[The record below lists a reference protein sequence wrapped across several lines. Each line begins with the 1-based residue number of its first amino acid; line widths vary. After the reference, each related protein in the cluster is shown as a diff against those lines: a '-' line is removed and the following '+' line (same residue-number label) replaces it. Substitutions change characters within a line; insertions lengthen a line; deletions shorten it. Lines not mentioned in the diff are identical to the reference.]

1 MFPNQQRARRN
12 EIVANYGRKNGGD
25 FREGK
30 KKREKERRKEEE
42 EERGKKKKTVKAKET
57 L

>member
-30 KKREKERRKEEE
+30 KKREKERRKEKE
-42 EERGKKKKTVKAKET
+42 EERGKKKKQ
-57 L
+57 